1 MAPTGVKLL
10 RMGVQAYTFV
20 IVCMGALSAAAAI
33 GALALALGQLA
44 PRRKPAHKR
53 AGARPMMFE
62 SAPAKP
68 RPEPVPF
75 DPEPIPTAAAAAPD
89 PRALE
94 IQPQP
99 APAPLPQAKGRI
111 DLALMSRRAPG
122 RLRVPVDLARGRI
135 LELNLPLLLASAGEG
150 SLDDVSIHITLP
162 NEITYGAS
170 LERLGREGLAGL
182 PGSVV
187 RYTLTEHETRIR
199 IDAPHLAAGAQA
211 SVPVPVS
218 IKHAADSAYPILA
231 AVSAKD
237 AEPVERR
244 YELEL
249 LDPSAVMAAVSTQAA
264 WVCRPDE
271 SSRQRDPHLPLDRIA
286 SMQFAIAEPG
296 APSAPAM
303 VPAAAMAAASAYEP
317 LRL

>member
-1 MAPTGVKLL
+1 MASTGAKLL

-33 GALALALGQLA
+33 GALALALGQLS

-53 AGARPMMFE
+53 AGRHPMMFE
-62 SAPAKP
+62 SPAAKP
-68 RPEPVPF
+68 RPDPVPF
-75 DPEPIPTAAAAAPD
+75 DPAPSPVPIAAAPE
-89 PRALE
+89 PRPFKLPPE
-94 IQPQP
+94 PTPP
-99 APAPLPQAKGRI
+99 APPQLMGRI
-111 DLALMSRRAPG
+111 DMALMSRRAPG

-135 LELNLPLLLASAGEG
+135 LELNLPLLLANTGEG
-150 SLDDVSIHITLP
+150 ALDEVSIHITLP

-170 LERLGREGLAGL
+170 LERLGREGLTGM
-182 PGSVV
+182 PGAAV

-218 IKHAADSAYPILA
+218 IKHAADSAYSILA
-231 AVSAKD
+231 TVSAKGQ
-237 AEPVERR
+237 EPVERR

-271 SSRQRDPHLPLDRIA
+271 TSRQRDPHLPLDRIA
-286 SMQFAIAEPG
+286 SMQFAIAEPAT
-296 APSAPAM
+296 APAPAM
-303 VPAAAMAAASAYEP
+303 VAAAMAASPAYEP